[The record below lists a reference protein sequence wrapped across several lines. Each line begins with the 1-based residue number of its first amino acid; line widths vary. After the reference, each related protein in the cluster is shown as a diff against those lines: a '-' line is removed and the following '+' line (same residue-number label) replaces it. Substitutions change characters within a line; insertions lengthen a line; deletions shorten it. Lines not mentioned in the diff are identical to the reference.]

1 MPKARYRSLRRRRG
15 VAVGNGGGRMSFR
28 RILGVGFPSLT
39 LAVLASAVSAHH
51 SVAGQFDVEKTATL
65 EGVISDIE
73 WINPHIY
80 IHLEVENETG
90 VIENWRLESVPP
102 SYLRKTRITRDMLM
116 GGGETVT
123 IDVLLPHDGTPG
135 LGFVRIIHYSDG
147 HEYRLA
153 RE

>member
-1 MPKARYRSLRRRRG
+1 MSRRRLTG
-15 VAVGNGGGRMSFR
+15 IGLV
-28 RILGVGFPSLT
+28 SLT
-39 LAVLASAVSAHH
+39 LGILASAVSAHH
-51 SVAGQFDVEKTATL
+51 SVAGQFDVTKTATL

-80 IHLEVENETG
+80 IHLDVANEAGG
-90 VIENWRLESVPP
+90 VQSWRLESVPP
-102 SYLRKTRITRDMLM
+102 SYLRKARITQDMLM
-116 GGGETVT
+116 GGGETVA
-123 IDVLLPHDGTPG
+123 IDVLLPHDGTPL